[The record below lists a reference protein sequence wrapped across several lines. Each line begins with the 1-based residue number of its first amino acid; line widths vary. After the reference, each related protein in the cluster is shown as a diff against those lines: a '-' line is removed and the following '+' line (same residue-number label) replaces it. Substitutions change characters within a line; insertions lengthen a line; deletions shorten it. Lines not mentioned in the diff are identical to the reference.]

1 MHVAGGGS
9 SLLLREIVEL
19 APLSCLGHGPGRQLP
34 LILATVAQIGL
45 GRVGATTQGSRHG
58 QGDAHTH
65 ARAPRGPRGPRGE
78 EGLVHCP
85 CFPAGLHMGL
95 GLVLWRGSLT
105 DTSSAGL
112 SMVLSARHR
121 QGYFL

>member
-19 APLSCLGHGPGRQLP
+19 APLAGPQAGEAAAP
-34 LILATVAQIGL
+34 
-45 GRVGATTQGSRHG
+45 HPG
-58 QGDAHTH
+58 QGHPDWPGPCGSHHPGKQARTGGRTHTCTGTPWSVW
-65 ARAPRGPRGPRGE
+65 AKGE

-95 GLVLWRGSLT
+95 GLALWPGSLT
-105 DTSSAGL
+105 ATSSAGL